1 MSQDEIDQKNDL
13 PGLDYWRLCDEL
25 SIVQAALLIA
35 GSDPSSAQSYVE
47 NWEPHLKPP
56 GYEAAKAAISNSL
69 DKGEIKGFLTPMFDS
84 DIQGN
89 RTTPNEGSINI
100 HESKVEVDSLRNWLA
115 RRGVRKGFFFPTEN
129 DAPDYLDPKNL
140 RFAPK
145 LAAAVR
151 AWQAVTDPG
160 KKSAKQALEK
170 WLNEHAAEFGLVDDD
185 GKPIK
190 QAVEDCSKVANWNQ
204 TGGAPKTP
212 SA

>member
-1 MSQDEIDQKNDL
+1 MPHDEIDQKNNL
-13 PGLDYWRLCDEL
+13 PGLDYWRLCDQL

-35 GSDPSSAQSYVE
+35 GSDPSSEQSYVE
-47 NWEPHLKPP
+47 GWKPHLRPT

-69 DKGEIKGFLTPMFDS
+69 YKGAIKGVYIPVFDI
-84 DIQGN
+84 DIHGT
-89 RTTPNEGSINI
+89 RIAPIEGSIDI

-115 RRGVRKGFFFPTEN
+115 GRGFSKGFFFPTGT
-129 DAPDYLDPKNL
+129 DAPDYLDSRNL

-170 WLNEHAAEFGLVDDD
+170 WLNEHAAELGLADED
-185 GKPIK
+185 GKPTK

-212 SA
+212 IG